1 MCIRHFLLNY
11 LQPCKTRVT
20 IFLSRSLQS
29 QSGYFYSEH
38 KRPLPEGIIL
48 PKLQGRC
55 KPYNF
60 QCDQQAIN
68 LGSNM
73 FNDAQRSPLFRIN
86 GFTSLERIISRPTA
100 NDQKQPY
107 LKMTNTVGA
116 VPADQKEDTL
126 QLELKA
132 TAVPP
137 TEQESP
143 QVMEETLLDL
153 FDLANKQ

>member
-1 MCIRHFLLNY
+1 MCIRHNLLNY

-20 IFLSRSLQS
+20 IFLSRGLQS

-60 QCDQQAIN
+60 ECDQPAIQ

-73 FNDAQRSPLFRIN
+73 FNDSRRPTLFRIN
-86 GFTSLERIISRPTA
+86 GFTSLERIISQPKA
-100 NDQKQPY
+100 NDQQPCV
-107 LKMTNTVGA
+107 KMTNIAGA
-116 VPADQKEDTL
+116 VPDAQKEDTI
-126 QLELKA
+126 QLELEA
-132 TAVPP
+132 AVASA
-137 TEQESP
+137 SP
-143 QVMEETLLDL
+143 QLMEETLLDL
-153 FDLANKQ
+153 FDLANEQ